1 MLGIFFI
8 SFILHTGVQVLN
20 SVDPSN
26 PIVEGDQVTLTCRSK
41 NKDPMYLAWRWL
53 PAVSPP
59 NQTIYSFMDI
69 NATHLPA
76 GPFLSSLKS
85 SFINHQLIS
94 ILTGGIGYQKP
105 FENETSDQEYPP
117 PLGTFQVHRLKWFN
131 IPMKA
136 KGIYQCYDANN
147 LNIPVSNI
155 TIDVFG
161 NENP

>member
-8 SFILHTGVQVLN
+8 SFVLHTGVQVLN

-76 GPFLSSLKS
+76 GPFL
-85 SFINHQLIS
+85 
-94 ILTGGIGYQKP
+94 
-105 FENETSDQEYPP
+105 
-117 PLGTFQVHRLKWFN
+117 
-131 IPMKA
+131 
-136 KGIYQCYDANN
+136 
-147 LNIPVSNI
+147 
-155 TIDVFG
+155 
-161 NENP
+161 